1 MNMQQLIEEAVSLP
15 VDERAHMVDLL
26 LRSLNP
32 PESAWDQQWLDEAQR
47 RLADLRSGRVTAVSG
62 EDVFNRLWSRLEQG
76 VFPSTLRQK
85 RSLIRRLITTRTLS
99 RV

>member
-1 MNMQQLIEEAVSLP
+1 
-15 VDERAHMVDLL
+15 LL

-62 EDVFNRLWSRLEQG
+62 EDVFDRLWSRLEQ
-76 VFPSTLRQK
+76 
-85 RSLIRRLITTRTLS
+85 
-99 RV
+99 